1 MADKTRTSWLPDG
14 EHLSDLMQ
22 TVRRNP
28 VRTVLTSGGVFW
40 GTLMLVLMLGFGNG
54 LSTALSKKMSGMI
67 NNAAYLWVQAT
78 AMPYKGFKP
87 GRRVS
92 LRTQDIALL
101 ESLPEIDVVAPR
113 NQLGGYRSGNTVRRG
128 TASATLNVF
137 ADTPNYPLINPMN
150 MTRGRFINALDIE
163 EERKVVVL
171 GEQAF
176 LELYEPTED
185 PIGTYVAVNSINF
198 QVVGTY
204 NVMTHGDQGERQ
216 ASSLHVPRS
225 TYLKTFNQGDRVSWF
240 MIGVAED
247 ADASDAE
254 QAMRAALA
262 KAHQVHPEDRRAFGS
277 YNTAEKFQ
285 RLQNLFQGV
294 QVFVWLVGLATLL
307 SGAIGVSNILLIV
320 VRERTAEIGLR
331 RAIGGTRRDI
341 VRNILQEA
349 LLLTSVA
356 GYLAIV
362 VGAGLLSVARTFLD
376 PNHPILGPPTLEL
389 STVLMALAVLSLI
402 GVLAGVLPA
411 YRAAMIQ
418 PITALRT
425 E

>member
-1 MADKTRTSWLPDG
+1 MEADRRSRWIPDS
-14 EHLSDLMQ
+14 EHLTDLMQ

-28 VRTVLTSGGVFW
+28 VRTLLTSGGVFW

-54 LSTALSKKMSGMI
+54 LSAALNDKMAGMI
-67 NNAAYLWVQAT
+67 NNAAYLWVQST
-78 AMPYKGFKP
+78 SMPYNGFKA
-87 GRRVS
+87 GRRVA

-101 ESLPEIDVVAPR
+101 QALPEIDVVAPR
-113 NQLGGYRSGNTVRRG
+113 NQLGGWRHGNNVRHKTQ
-128 TASATLNVF
+128 TANLNVF
-137 ADTPNYPLINPMN
+137 ADTPDYPLINPIN
-150 MTRGRFINALDIE
+150 MTSGRFLNALDIA

-171 GEQAF
+171 GEQAYT
-176 LELYEPTED
+176 ELFAQEED
-185 PIGTYVAVNSINF
+185 PIGSYISINSINF
-198 QVVGTY
+198 QVVGVY
-204 NVMTHGDQGERQ
+204 NVLAHGDEGERQ
-216 ASSLHVPRS
+216 ASSVHVPRT
-225 TYLKTFNQGDRVSWF
+225 TYLKTFQEGDRVHWF
-240 MIGVAED
+240 MVRVAEE
-247 ADASDAE
+247 ADAAEAE
-254 QAMRAALA
+254 QAMRGALA
-262 KAHQVHPEDRRAFGS
+262 KAHQVHPDDRRAFGS
-277 YNTAEKFQ
+277 RNSAEKFQ

-294 QVFVWLVGLATLL
+294 RVFVWLVGLATLL

-356 GYLAIV
+356 GYLAII
-362 VGAGLLSVARTFLD
+362 VGAAMLSLARNFLD

-389 STVLMALAVLSLI
+389 TTVLAALAVLSLI